1 MWNNMGKSK
10 LDGLELSS
18 RQKYILVNLSGDER
32 AKLFSILEKEKEEER
47 VKDEKKYE
55 KLEECRQKIPQLLDE
70 SRKYIDDEKW
80 EMWEEDNSIHGDSYD
95 VLVYDMLECELKIL
109 RLLENG
115 ISPDIIV
122 EEVEKGVSEEKT
134 FIYACRKV
142 IRYSKYWKE
151 FEKAVKKR
159 DRKEHRKL
167 RWELLKDDI
176 RGWLK

>member
-1 MWNNMGKSK
+1 MGKSK

-142 IRYSKYWKE
+142 IRYSKY
-151 FEKAVKKR
+151 
-159 DRKEHRKL
+159 
-167 RWELLKDDI
+167 
-176 RGWLK
+176 